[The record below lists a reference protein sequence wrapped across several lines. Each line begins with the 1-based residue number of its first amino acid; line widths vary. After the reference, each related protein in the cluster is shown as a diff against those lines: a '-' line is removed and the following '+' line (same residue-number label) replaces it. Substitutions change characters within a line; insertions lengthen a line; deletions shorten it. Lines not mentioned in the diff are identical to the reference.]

1 MFLFIATIFIA
12 ELIIALTLI
21 TYILKADK
29 AVQDLRKEII
39 FRKPQI
45 KAVLLGVREGIHIV
59 REKQGLLF
67 EIVKQK
73 RNQYLISLAKM
84 ILVYLLLF
92 IIKGKCKK
100 AASICQGILL
110 VKDVWDSVSA

>member
-45 KAVLLGVREGIHIV
+45 KAGLLGVREGIHIV

-73 RNQYLISLAKM
+73 RNQYLISISKM
-84 ILVYLLLF
+84 ILEYLLFF
-92 IIKGKCKK
+92 IIKVKCKK
-100 AASICQGILL
+100 AATI
-110 VKDVWDSVSA
+110 

>member
-21 TYILKADK
+21 SYIFKADK

-39 FRKPQI
+39 SRKPQI
-45 KAVLLGVREGIHIV
+45 KAGLLGVKEGIHLI
-59 REKQGLLF
+59 REKQVHLF

-110 VKDVWDSVSA
+110 VKDVWDSISA

>member
-21 TYILKADK
+21 SYIFKADK

-39 FRKPQI
+39 SRKPQI
-45 KAVLLGVREGIHIV
+45 KAGLLGVREGIHLV
-59 REKQGLLF
+59 REKQVHLF
-67 EIVKQK
+67 EIIKQK

-84 ILVYLLLF
+84 IFVYLLLF

-110 VKDVWDSVSA
+110 VKDVWDSISA